1 MRRPTRVLLAI
12 VTVILAATAAGCSS
26 SSSTSSTPSS
36 GAGAGNPSKETFCA
50 LLVAFRAA
58 NDSLDADVNSGDA
71 ARSEAAVK
79 RLVSQAKTLQDRAPT
94 DIRADVEVAVTHPHQ
109 LALGGPRGGD
119 EHVGQRRPVYDQRVV
134 SSRRERARETRED
147 ALPFVLDRRRTAV
160 HQALRADDVPAEHG
174 AIAW

>member
-94 DIRADVEVAVTHPHQ
+94 DIRADVDVAVTFLDQ
-109 LALGGPRGGD
+109 LEALLAQYSYDITKLSDDPTGAEQFTTLNSD
-119 EHVGQRRPVYDQRVV
+119 TVQASLGQ
-134 SSRRERARETRED
+134 
-147 ALPFVLDRRRTAV
+147 
-160 HQALRADDVPAEHG
+160 LRAYGDTDCVDVTTTTTTTAP
-174 AIAW
+174 